1 MGMVGHSS
9 QAVGLCPRTRRPR
22 RMRTVSFNDRYL
34 ATVPILIGA
43 GMLGFWVAAIVT
55 HRVPEIES
63 GGIEIRFYIVAE
75 TVTALVL
82 IAGGL
87 AALIDP
93 FDGWAI
99 VLSAVGLGM
108 LMYTLIV
115 SPGYTPSA
123 GNGPWCGCS
132 R

>member
-1 MGMVGHSS
+1 
-9 QAVGLCPRTRRPR
+9 
-22 RMRTVSFNDRYL
+22 MRTVSFSDWYP

-63 GGIEIRFYIVAE
+63 GGIEIRFRIAAE
-75 TVTALVL
+75 TVTGLVL
-82 IAGGL
+82 IACGL

-93 FDGWAI
+93 SDGWAI

-108 LMYTLIV
+108 LMSTLV
-115 SPGYTPSA
+115 VPPGYYAERREWPLVWMFTVIWALTIPLVIFRLPGS
-123 GNGPWCGCS
+123 
-132 R
+132 